1 MHAVDAGLVTDGW
14 AIDEGTVLVA
24 GDGPPRVEGLG
35 SAYRVARDGERV
47 CVTVAGGAA
56 SAPRPG

>member
-1 MHAVDAGLVTDGW
+1 VHAVDAGLAAEGW

-35 SAYRVARDGERV
+35 SAYRVAREGERV
-47 CVTVAGGAA
+47 CVTVTRAAAAGA
-56 SAPRPG
+56 SPG